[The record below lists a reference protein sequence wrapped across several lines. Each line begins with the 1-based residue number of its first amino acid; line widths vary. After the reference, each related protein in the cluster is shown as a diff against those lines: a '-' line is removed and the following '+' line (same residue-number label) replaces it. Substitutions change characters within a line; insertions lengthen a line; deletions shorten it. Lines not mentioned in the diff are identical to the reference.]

1 MIDRR
6 FGSLTVTGFEK
17 KIKGHLFWSCKCDC
31 GNDTV
36 VEGGNLRSGHTSS
49 CGRCERYERLDNG
62 TVACGLPSGKSFFFD
77 SEDLEFVKSH
87 KWSIESSGYVHTTFN
102 GKHVRLHTMHAGSSG
117 MTVDHINGNRTDNRR
132 CNLRLCSNKENV

>member
-62 TVACGLPSGKSFFFD
+62 TVACRLPSGKSFFFD